1 LPTFDIHGPM
11 LYRHCQRF
19 SNSLSA
25 VVPPRGK
32 HHSSQVRRE
41 GEEEE

>member
-1 LPTFDIHGPM
+1 M

-25 VVPPRGK
+25 VVPMREGK

-41 GEEEE
+41 EEEE